1 MEALRRYFKDNSVS
15 QAEFARRLNVSQP
28 TVSDWINGKISPS
41 TENLRAIAVCTGLSL
56 DALLD
61 LPKRKRN

>member
-1 MEALRRYFKDNSVS
+1 MEALERYLKDHSVS
-15 QAEFARRLNVSQP
+15 QAEFARQVNVSQP

-41 TENLRAIAVCTGLSL
+41 TKKLRAIAAHTGISL
-56 DALLD
+56 DALLG